1 MKNSDRR
8 SKGNP
13 NNGGSNQNF
22 NRLAPVNNSKMKNR
36 NRMGGGGGGLSLQA
50 FANAKTKTD
59 GYNPA
64 LIKKQREFYKN
75 AKYVNKYKKS
85 LKQQNQEQG
94 SSQATKSIEDRSEK
108 REVSERYQGKR
119 KTGNNKSA
127 YSLKEIYEKKLEEEE
142 KARMEKEAIID
153 TKKRKK
159 EESEGRRKAQRE
171 KMLKRTRSGQPIM
184 KYRIEHLLQT
194 IQGSNSSKA

>member
-1 MKNSDRR
+1 MKNSARI
-8 SKGNP
+8 SKGNA

-94 SSQATKSIEDRSEK
+94 SSQATKSVEDRNENK
-108 REVSERYQGKR
+108 EVGERHRGKR
-119 KTGNNKSA
+119 QTGNKSA
-127 YSLKEIYEKKLEEEE
+127 YSLKEIYEKKREEEE

-153 TKKRKK
+153 AKKRKK

-194 IQGSNSSKA
+194 IQGSND